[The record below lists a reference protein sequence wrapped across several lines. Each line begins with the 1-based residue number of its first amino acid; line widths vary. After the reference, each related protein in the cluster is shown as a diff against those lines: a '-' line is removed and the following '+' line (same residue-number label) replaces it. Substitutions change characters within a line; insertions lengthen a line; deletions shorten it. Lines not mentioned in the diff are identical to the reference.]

1 MISEDP
7 RKILVIRLSSIGD
20 ILLTSPLLR
29 LLHRRFPQAQIDF
42 CIKERFADLVKGH
55 PYLRRR
61 VILAAPYGWT
71 ELCWTRRLIRAENYD
86 LIVDVHRNLRSLFL
100 RDRRARI
107 ATYTK
112 QYWKRWL
119 LVHAGVNRYQ
129 EVVPVYRRY
138 LAGLAPW
145 GIEKDELG
153 LEFFLSEEEKDF
165 ARARLAA
172 LGIDP
177 SARRIGFAVGAG
189 HATKQWPAEHFIAL
203 AGRLAEPLG
212 RSFSEPL
219 GGPFGGPSGGQT
231 ALRIFI
237 YGDDRDRTV
246 AQTITA
252 AIGSAAI
259 DLSGALNLRET
270 AAIIA
275 AMDLMV
281 TNDSGLMHL
290 GVALGIKTVS
300 IFGCTTR
307 ELGFFPDAPF
317 SRVVENNG
325 LACRPCTTMGRRRCP
340 KGHFRCMTGVS
351 PEQVADA
358 VVALLAD

>member
-1 MISEDP
+1 MIPESP
-7 RKILVIRLSSIGD
+7 QKILLIRLSSIGD

-29 LLHRRFPQAQIDF
+29 SLHGRFPQAQIDF
-42 CIKERFADLVKGH
+42 CIKERYADLIKDH

-61 VILAAPYGWT
+61 VILAEPYGWS
-71 ELCWTRRLIRAENYD
+71 ELFRARRLIRAERYD
-86 LIVDVHRNLRSLFL
+86 LIIDVHRNLRSLFL
-100 RDRRARI
+100 RDPRARI
-107 ATYTK
+107 ATYAK

-129 EVVPVYRRY
+129 ELVPVYRRY

-145 GIEKDELG
+145 GIQPDGQG
-153 LEFFLSEEEKDF
+153 LEFFLCEEDKAF
-165 ARARLAA
+165 ARSRLTE
-172 LGIDP
+172 LGVDP
-177 SARRIGFAVGAG
+177 AVQRIGFAVGAG

-203 AGRLAEPLG
+203 AGLLA
-212 RSFSEPL
+212 
-219 GGPFGGPSGGQT
+219 GQT
-231 ALRIFI
+231 ALRVFI

-246 AQTITA
+246 ARRIAA
-252 AIGSAAI
+252 AIGNAAI
-259 DLSGALNLRET
+259 DLSGTMNLRET
-270 AAIIA
+270 AAMIA

-290 GVALGIKTVS
+290 AVALGIKTVS

-340 KGHFRCMTGVS
+340 KGHFRCMTEVT
-351 PEQVADA
+351 PEQVAA
-358 VVALLAD
+358 AAMPLLAG

>member
-1 MISEDP
+1 MIPEDP

-29 LLHRRFPQAQIDF
+29 SLRRRFPQAQIDF
-42 CIKERFADLVKGH
+42 CLKERYADLVKGH

-61 VILAAPYGWT
+61 MILAAPYGWS
-71 ELCWTRRLIRAENYD
+71 ELCRMRRLIRAEKYD

-107 ATYTK
+107 ASYAK
-112 QYWKRWL
+112 HYWKRWL

-145 GIEKDELG
+145 GVQPDGQG
-153 LEFFLSEEEKDF
+153 LEFFLFEEDKAV
-165 ARARLAA
+165 ARSRLAEFG
-172 LGIDP
+172 LDP
-177 SARRIGFAVGAG
+177 SVRRIGFAVGAG
-189 HATKQWPAEHFIAL
+189 HATKQWPAEQFIAL
-203 AGRLAEPLG
+203 AGLFGESLAG
-212 RSFSEPL
+212 R
-219 GGPFGGPSGGQT
+219 T
-231 ALRIFI
+231 APRIFL

-246 AQTITA
+246 AGRIAT

-270 AAIIA
+270 AAMIA

-290 GVALGIKTVS
+290 AVALGIKTVS

-317 SRVVENNG
+317 SRVVENTG
-325 LACRPCTTMGRRRCP
+325 LACRPCTAMGRRRCP
-340 KGHFRCMTGVS
+340 KGHFRCMTEVT
-351 PEQVADA
+351 PEQVAA
-358 VVALLAD
+358 AAMPLLTG

>member
-29 LLHRRFPQAQIDF
+29 LLHRRFPLAQIDF
-42 CIKERFADLVKGH
+42 CIKERYADLVKDH

-61 VILAAPYGWT
+61 VILATPYGWS
-71 ELCWTRRLIRAENYD
+71 ELCRMRRLIRAENYD
-86 LIVDVHRNLRSLFL
+86 LIVDVHCNLRSLFL

-107 ATYTK
+107 ATYDK
-112 QYWKRWL
+112 QYWKRRL

-145 GIEKDELG
+145 GIEADEQG
-153 LEFFLSEEEKDF
+153 LEFFLSEEETDF

-203 AGRLAEPLG
+203 AGRLTELLG
-212 RSFSEPL
+212 QPPDLPNGLPNS
-219 GGPFGGPSGGQT
+219 GQT

-237 YGDDRDRTV
+237 YGDDRDRSV
-246 AQTITA
+246 AQRITSGIGGA
-252 AIGSAAI
+252 AM
-259 DLSGALNLRET
+259 DLAGALNLREI
-270 AAIIA
+270 AAMIA
-275 AMDLMV
+275 AMDLMD

-307 ELGFFPDAPF
+307 ELGFYPDAPF
-317 SRVVENNG
+317 SRVVENTG

-340 KGHFRCMTGVS
+340 KDHFRCMTGVS

-358 VVALLAD
+358 VIALLAD